1 MGGHGTQQTQS
12 SAALKITVVPGGF
25 VSTKPLV
32 TPEDFEELARQLTEY
47 VRTTGGRIDHGIRE
61 AFEKA
66 AIQVG
71 NLPVGFPR
79 ELLHAYIFGNYAT
92 LLLTP
97 AQFITNVG
105 PIASVIDPNKGVGGN
120 SFTNQLRG
128 DLLSKTAKTG
138 GATVKFWGKYLVGAF
153 HGAHNTGGLGRMA
166 LSVDANVTARSLAD
180 WELEGT
186 AILRPEKWDFDWEWS
201 ALATELWQG
210 GVSLDKNDLRGRQ
223 RRTALGSSIPGQRFY
238 VAMTAP
244 VKVSQRAGDAWATFY
259 V

>member
-1 MGGHGTQQTQS
+1 
-12 SAALKITVVPGGF
+12 
-25 VSTKPLV
+25 
-32 TPEDFEELARQLTEY
+32 
-47 VRTTGGRIDHGIRE
+47 
-61 AFEKA
+61 
-66 AIQVG
+66 
-71 NLPVGFPR
+71 
-79 ELLHAYIFGNYAT
+79 
-92 LLLTP
+92 
-97 AQFITNVG
+97 
-105 PIASVIDPNKGVGGN
+105 
-120 SFTNQLRG
+120 
-128 DLLSKTAKTG
+128 
-138 GATVKFWGKYLVGAF
+138 
-153 HGAHNTGGLGRMA
+153 MA